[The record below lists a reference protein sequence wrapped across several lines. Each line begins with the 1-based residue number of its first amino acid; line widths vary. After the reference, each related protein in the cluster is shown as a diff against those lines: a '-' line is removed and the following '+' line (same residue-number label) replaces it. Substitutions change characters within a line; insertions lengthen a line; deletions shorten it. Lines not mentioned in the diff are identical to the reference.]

1 MLKLL
6 CFWDLIHPFRKSYLD
21 SKYSVTSQFPHR
33 CTLALIQFDSQG
45 IKHNQLRYPSVPL
58 PFAWTPIALTRT
70 PAPLTWTQLARS
82 LTRHNRLV
90 RLSPINVIPNAVL
103 WRLHRLSPLEIL
115 ILLVGSRREKWLWM
129 GWHLMR
135 GFRAEHAK
143 GEVVDQDT
151 DCDYEDDEDLYL
163 IR

>member
-1 MLKLL
+1 M
-6 CFWDLIHPFRKSYLD
+6 
-21 SKYSVTSQFPHR
+21 
-33 CTLALIQFDSQG
+33 
-45 IKHNQLRYPSVPL
+45 
-58 PFAWTPIALTRT
+58 
-70 PAPLTWTQLARS
+70 
-82 LTRHNRLV
+82 
-90 RLSPINVIPNAVL
+90 
-103 WRLHRLSPLEIL
+103 HRLSPLEIL

-129 GWHLMR
+129 GWHLVR